1 MPYRPLSKLPTTAI
15 ALAAAL
21 LTASTLPAVAGPQHD
36 HSAMRAAEKART
48 QIYRAWFPSPALARR
63 AAVSLHHALLESD
76 YAAGF
81 QVYELEPAEV
91 SLLTRFGFRVELAPD
106 VVSRR
111 DELLDQI
118 EANNAARRAA
128 DPKAPEVGIQSIP
141 GYACYETVEETFA
154 AAQGFASSKPQL
166 ASWLDAGDSWQKTTG
181 SGGYDIGV
189 LVLTNSAVPGP
200 KPKLFINSAI
210 HAREYTTAPLV
221 LEFARWLFNGHGSNA
236 DATWILDH
244 HEVHLML
251 HANPDGRKKAEAGLS
266 WRKNTDNAFC
276 ANTNNRGVDLNRN
289 FTFAWN
295 STGGSG
301 SSGNPCDLTYRGPSA
316 GSEPE
321 TQAVENYIRGLWP
334 DRRGPLPSDAAPAD
348 TSGLHLDI
356 HSYSELVLWPWGSTN
371 APAPNGSALQTLG
384 RRFAWHNG
392 YTPMQSIGLYAT
404 DGTSE
409 GPSYGEL
416 GVPAFTF
423 ELGTSFFQSCTT
435 YNNVIKPGN
444 LPALIYAAKVVRSPY
459 LLPAG
464 PDVTTLTVGSGAP
477 VPVGTPVT
485 LSGSVTD
492 TRFNQSNGSEPVQS
506 IVAAEAFVDTPPWAP
521 GAVAIPLAPADGAF
535 DSPTEA
541 LTASL
546 DTSGLAVGRH
556 MVYVR
561 GLDAS
566 GQAGPVTAAFLD
578 VTAAGGSISLDVT
591 GSRRTRTT
599 WWANLAWSG
608 ATGTTVD
615 IWRNG
620 SKLLGTANDGSWRES
635 RGAGTWTYKVC
646 QAGSTTQ
653 CSAERS
659 ISF

>member
-1 MPYRPLSKLPTTAI
+1 MPWKSTLRATSTAM
-15 ALAAAL
+15 ALAGAVL
-21 LTASTLPAVAGPQHD
+21 VGVGSPAFAGARHD

-48 QIYRAWFPSPALARR
+48 HIYRAWFPNAGTGRR

-81 QVYELEPAEV
+81 LVFELEPTEV

-111 DELLDQI
+111 DALLDEI

-128 DPKAPEVGIQSIP
+128 DPNALEVGIQSIP
-141 GYACYETVEETFA
+141 NYSCYETVEETFV

-166 ASWLDAGDSWQKTTG
+166 ALWVDAGDSWQKTTG
-181 SGGYDIGV
+181 GGYDIGV
-189 LVLTNSAVPGP
+189 LVLTNSAIPGP

-221 LEFARWLFNGHGSNA
+221 LEFAHWLFNGHGSNA

-251 HANPDGRKKAEAGLS
+251 HANPDGRKEAEAGLS

-276 ANTNNRGVDLNRN
+276 ANTNDRGVDLNRN

-301 SSGNPCDLTYRGPSA
+301 SSGDPCDLTYLGPSA

-321 TQAVENYIRGLWP
+321 TQAVENYIRSLWP
-334 DRRGPLPSDAAPAD
+334 DRRGPLPTDAAPSD

-356 HSYSELVLWPWGSTN
+356 HSYSQLVLWPWGSII
-371 APAPNGSALQTLG
+371 APAPNGTALQTLG
-384 RRFAWHNG
+384 RRFAFHNG
-392 YTPMQSIGLYAT
+392 YTPMQSIGLYPT
-404 DGTSE
+404 DGTSD

-423 ELGTSFFQSCTT
+423 ELGTSFLEDCTS
-435 YNNVIKPGN
+435 YDNVIKPNN
-444 LPALIYAAKVVRSPY
+444 LPALIYAAKVVRAPY
-459 LLPAG
+459 QIPGG
-464 PDVTTLTVGSGAP
+464 PDITALAVGNGSP
-477 VPVGTPVT
+477 VPSGTPVSLT
-485 LSGSVTD
+485 GSVTD
-492 TRFNQSNGSEPVQS
+492 TRFNQSYGAEPIQT
-506 IVAAEAFVDTPPWAP
+506 IVGAEAYIDTPPWAL
-521 GAVAIPLAPADGAF
+521 GAVAIPLSPADGAF
-535 DSPTEA
+535 DSPTEV

-546 DTSGLAVGRH
+546 TTSGLSIGRH
-556 MVYVR
+556 MVFVR
-561 GLDAS
+561 GVDAS

-578 VTAAGGSISLDVT
+578 VSA
-591 GSRRTRTT
+591 
-599 WWANLAWSG
+599 
-608 ATGTTVD
+608 ATGTFCSECLPNRGG
-615 IWRNG
+615 WRAIL
-620 SKLLGTANDGSWRES
+620 K
-635 RGAGTWTYKVC
+635 
-646 QAGSTTQ
+646 
-653 CSAERS
+653 
-659 ISF
+659 